1 MADALAPLG
10 MQGAR
15 GKHRRD
21 TKRGR
26 DCSTPTNSDI
36 EKMTPIVENSMFTV
50 KLQRIQIQTLTDDCL
65 RSILTMLLRL
75 RDPVS
80 SWALSV

>member
-10 MQGAR
+10 MKGAL

-26 DCSTPTNSDI
+26 DYLTPTNSDI
-36 EKMTPIVENSMFTV
+36 KKMTPIVEKTNVHSKIAENTNTNPDRLLLEIHPNKCFSD
-50 KLQRIQIQTLTDDCL
+50 QEIQ
-65 RSILTMLLRL
+65 
-75 RDPVS
+75 
-80 SWALSV
+80 